1 MGLGGTKMTFTEF
14 TLPQGRIQENGGV
27 VNVGADPAA
36 INSSGEVAGTA
47 LDQTT
52 LPNSVLGFT
61 YLDGVATNFSDP
73 AGISNGIS
81 STTVAGINNSGEIS
95 GDYTPSGG
103 GSEGFIYS
111 NGIFTNFSDPGTGP
125 DGSTYVAGI
134 NNSGLIAGSYTD
146 SEGNSHGFTYSNGA
160 FTNFTDPNG
169 TYPDAFDPFLINSNT
184 EVTGINDS
192 GEVIGD
198 YVDSSGAQHGFI

>member
-1 MGLGGTKMTFTEF
+1 M
-14 TLPQGRIQENGGV
+14 
-27 VNVGADPAA
+27 
-36 INSSGEVAGTA
+36 
-47 LDQTT
+47 
-52 LPNSVLGFT
+52 LGFT

-198 YVDSSGAQHGFI
+198 YVDSSGAQHGFIYSKGVFTPGAAPQPRRATSSAMALRMFYSRTGALLPTGLCKMVSIRAGIF